1 MSKNSRL
8 AWLKPV
14 LAIVSLVSAGGL
26 AARQLGWLESW
37 ELSAFDQMM
46 RLRPAIDIDQ
56 RLLIVEIT
64 ENDIHLQKQWP
75 LPDRVLAQLLLKLEK
90 HQPLAIGLDIYRDL
104 PVEPGNQ
111 EFSKILQ
118 SNDNI
123 IPVCKISDENS
134 PGTPPPPKID
144 PGRVGFADIVV
155 DPGGIVR
162 RALLLLEPEKS
173 SRCQARAALS
183 LQLAGRYLE
192 TQNITPEFTP
202 TGAFKLG
209 QTTFQRLPENAGS
222 YDRVDSGGFQ
232 VLLNY
237 ASSDAPVPTVTLED
251 VLSDRLPPNLFKDKI
266 VLIGVTASSIDDAF
280 YTPYSASQRKSQKM
294 AGVVLHAQITSQILR
309 GALGER
315 KLFWFWLDWQES
327 LWLVGWSL
335 AGGLVA
341 YFVRHPLYLP
351 LAGVSLF
358 ALLAGSSAA
367 VFWHSGWIPL
377 VPPAL
382 SLIVSGVLVI
392 GYRAYQQQQE
402 RQAFSL
408 LVEEQ
413 KKDIALLQVLI
424 LDRATDQKISELNF
438 SEEDFLAT
446 AIPPEST
453 NRRTGT
459 IEEIEELDEFKE
471 FDTEIVTQEQLWKTS
486 FTHLLAGRY
495 KIVEVL
501 GAGGFGC
508 TYLAEDSQRPSRP
521 QCVVKRL
528 QPARHDRAFL
538 EVARRLFRTEAE
550 ILDKLGSH
558 SQIPQLLASFEEGEE
573 FYLVEEYIPGELLS
587 QELKADRR
595 MAESEVIALL
605 KEMLSILAYIHS
617 YGVIHRD
624 IKPSNIIRSS
634 ENNRLVLIDFGAVKQ
649 MTPENLD
656 HQKQLTVAI
665 GTKGYTPPEQF
676 AGQPNFTSDL
686 YALGT
691 ICIQALS
698 GISPDRLSTDK
709 KTGNLKWRR
718 FVTADAKLVG
728 IIYKMVRYHF
738 SDRYQSANEILKD
751 LEKL

>member
-14 LAIVSLVSAGGL
+14 LAIVTLVSAGGL
-26 AARQLGWLESW
+26 AARQLGLLESW
-37 ELSAFDQMM
+37 ELSAYDQMM
-46 RLRPAIDIDQ
+46 RLRPATDIDR

-75 LPDRVLAQLLLKLEK
+75 LPDRVLAQLLAKLEK
-90 HQPLAIGLDIYRDL
+90 YRPLAIGLDIYRDL
-104 PVEPGNQ
+104 PVEPGHQ
-111 EFSKILQ
+111 EFSQVLQ
-118 SNDNI
+118 NNENI

-134 PGTPPPPKID
+134 VGTPPPPEID
-144 PGRVGFADIVV
+144 MGRVGFADIVV

-162 RALLLLEPEKS
+162 RALLLLEPEDS
-173 SRCQARAALS
+173 SRCLARAALS

-192 TQNITPEFTP
+192 TQNIAPEFAP
-202 TGAFKLG
+202 SGDFQLG
-209 QTTFQRLPENAGS
+209 KTTFGRLPENAGS
-222 YDRVDSGGFQ
+222 YHWVDNGGFQ
-232 VLLNY
+232 ILLNY
-237 ASSDAPVPTVTLED
+237 ASSKAPAPTVTLEE
-251 VLSDRLPPNLFKDKI
+251 VLTDRVQTELIKDKI

-294 AGVVLHAQITSQILR
+294 AGVHLHAQIASQILK

-315 KLFWFWLDWQES
+315 KLFWFWLDWQEA
-327 LWLVGWSL
+327 LWLVGWSV
-335 AGGLVA
+335 AGALVA

-358 ALLAGSSAA
+358 VVLVGSSAA
-367 VFWHSGWIPL
+367 VFWQSGWIPL

-382 SLIVSGVLVI
+382 SSIISGVLVI
-392 GYRAYQQQQE
+392 GYRAYQEQQE
-402 RQAFSL
+402 RQSFSL

-413 KKDIALLQVLI
+413 KKDIALLQVLL
-424 LDRATDQKISELNF
+424 LDRATDQKISQL
-438 SEEDFLAT
+438 SPIDRDDLAT

-453 NRRTGT
+453 NRS
-459 IEEIEELDEFKE
+459 IEEIEEIDETGE

-486 FTHLLAGRY
+486 FTHLLSGRY
-495 KIVEVL
+495 KISEVL

-508 TYLAEDSQRPSRP
+508 TYLAEDIQRPSRP

-558 SQIPQLLASFEEGEE
+558 PQIPQLLASFEEGEE
-573 FYLVEEYIPGELLS
+573 FYLVEEYVPGELLS

-595 MAESEVIALL
+595 MAEAEVVAIL
-605 KEMLSILAYIHS
+605 KEMLPILAYIHN

-624 IKPSNIIRSS
+624 IKPGNIIRSS
-634 ENNRLVLIDFGAVKQ
+634 EDDRLVLIDFGAVKQ
-649 MTPENLD
+649 MTPENLE

-676 AGQPNFTSDL
+676 AGQPNFSSDL

-691 ICIQALS
+691 ICIQALT
-698 GISPDRLSTDK
+698 GISPDQLSTDK

-718 FVTADAKLVG
+718 FVSADGKLVS
-728 IIYKMVRYHF
+728 IIDKMVRYHF
-738 SDRYQSANEILKD
+738 RDRYQSANEILKD
-751 LEKL
+751 LDKL